1 MISTDDVVLSFVSA
15 SGRNAQLNKI
25 FSLNF
30 TLCTRGHSSSTKDKY
45 STS

>member
-1 MISTDDVVLSFVSA
+1 MISTDDVVFSFVSA

-30 TLCTRGHSSSTKDKY
+30 TSCTSGHSGSTKDKH
-45 STS
+45 STC